1 MTDTKREVLHMED
14 SNLAKLNVTRGENLA
29 ELETI
34 GEKRLTI
41 SSDIG
46 V

>member
-29 ELETI
+29 EI
-34 GEKRLTI
+34 YVQNNNA
-41 SSDIG
+41 DIG
-46 V
+46 RKSA